1 MPRGINGE
9 YYNYRMPFGG
19 NYSNPLISIYNTIIH
34 SIDNKNPYLIT
45 GIAPSGSI
53 NRTSNFFKF
62 INSSPVKTSIK
73 NFRFNSQ
80 QLKQLELLRQNGVI
94 TKGITPD
101 HLNTAF
107 NLRQR
112 LIKQT
117 APNSY
122 NMHYMPGVTS
132 NNSKIV
138 GIDNHKIIGDIDLI
152 TNNKTGYSH
161 IGMVRN
167 LSQGIKKGIQ
177 ERMTNSAIQVNKS
190 LNGKGV
196 VSGETLL
203 SPEKTS
209 KMYPK
214 YKDKKLLGNFGEW
227 QWNKHNPNMQN
238 VDNGPVYLLKTGT
251 YQTPTKSILF
261 NPNIIDGKGTMHID
275 WNNLDIFKSLTPIIG
290 SAYVYKKS
298 RNINR

>member
-9 YYNYRMPFGG
+9 YYNYKMSFGG

-34 SIDNKNPYLIT
+34 SIDDKNPYLIT
-45 GIAPSGSI
+45 EIAPSGSI

-62 INSSPVKTSIK
+62 INSSPAKTSIK

-94 TKGITPD
+94 
-101 HLNTAF
+101 
-107 NLRQR
+107 
-112 LIKQT
+112 
-117 APNSY
+117 S
-122 NMHYMPGVTS
+122 S
-132 NNSKIV
+132 NSKIV

-167 LSQGIKKGIQ
+167 LSQGVKKGIQ

-214 YKDKKLLGNFGEW
+214 YKDKELLGNFGEW
-227 QWNKHNPNMQN
+227 QWNKHNSNMQN
-238 VDNGPVYLLKTGT
+238 VNNGPVYLLKTGT

-261 NPNIIDGKGTMHID
+261 NPNIIDEKGTMHID
-275 WNNLDIFKSLTPIIG
+275 WDNLDIFKSLTPIIG

-298 RNINR
+298 RNSNR

>member
-9 YYNYRMPFGG
+9 YYHYRMPFGR
-19 NYSNPLISIYNTIIH
+19 NYANPLITLYNKVVH
-34 SIDNKNPYLIT
+34 SVDDNNPFLIT

-53 NRTSNFFKF
+53 NNTSRFFKF
-62 INSSPVKTSIK
+62 INSSPSKANIK

-80 QLKQLELLRQNGVI
+80 QLKQLELLKQNGII

-107 NLRQR
+107 NLRQK

-132 NNSKIV
+132 NNSKII
-138 GIDNHKIIGDIDLI
+138 GIDNHKIIGDIDLL

-167 LSQGIKKGIQ
+167 LSQGTKKGVQ

-190 LNGKGV
+190 LDGKGV
-196 VSGETLL
+196 VSGETLM

-209 KMYPK
+209 RMYPK
-214 YKDKKLLGNFGEW
+214 YKDKELLGNFGEW
-227 QWNKHNPNMQN
+227 QWNNHNPAMQN
-238 VDNGPVYLLKTGT
+238 INDGSVYLLKTET
-251 YQTPTKSILF
+251 FQTPTKSILF
-261 NPNIIDGKGTMHID
+261 NPNIIDDKGIMHID
-275 WNNLDIFKSLTPIIG
+275 WNNLDIFKSLTPIVG
-290 SAYVYKKS
+290 GTYVYKRS
-298 RNINR
+298 RNSSK